1 LYSKSETRGQSRAQR
16 APATRRKKRALDTRG
31 QETRGQTG
39 VSTRRKKRALGHT
52 GLSPWVGLAAV
63 WVLWAALAFAQVAI
77 LQIRVIEG
85 EGAVHLPGSRSTR
98 PITVEITDETG
109 KPVAGAAV
117 SFHLPEDGPSGAFV
131 NGLRTEVVTTDAHGR
146 ASLHGFLANRL
157 AGRFQIRILAS
168 KEQARAGTV
177 SFQYVAES
185 RGGAA
190 KVAAAPSSRRK
201 WIVVAAAVAG
211 GAVAGIVALRGGAA
225 SPAAAPAAPVPPAL
239 SIGSPSIT
247 VGKP

>member
-1 LYSKSETRGQSRAQR
+1 MQLKSERGQTR
-16 APATRRKKRALDTRG
+16 APRAPNTRRGKRALGT
-31 QETRGQTG
+31 QETQGQTG
-39 VSTRRKKRALGHT
+39 VSTRRKRRALGHS
-52 GLSPWVGLAAV
+52 GLSLWVGLAAL
-63 WVLWAALAFAQVAI
+63 WVLWAAPALAQIAI

-109 KPVAGAAV
+109 RPVAGAAV
-117 SFHLPEDGPSGAFV
+117 SFHLPENGPSGAFV
-131 NGLRTEVVTTDAHGR
+131 NGLRTEVVIADTQGR

-157 AGRFQIRILAS
+157 PGRFQIRILAS

-177 SFQYVAES
+177 SFQYVAEA
-185 RGGAA
+185 RGRVA
-190 KVAAAPSSRRK
+190 KMDAAPPSRRK
-201 WIVVAAAVAG
+201 WLVVAAAVAG
-211 GAVAGIVALRGGAA
+211 GAVAGIVAWRGGAA
-225 SPAAAPAAPVPPAL
+225 SATAVPAAPVPPTL

>member
-1 LYSKSETRGQSRAQR
+1 M
-16 APATRRKKRALDTRG
+16 
-31 QETRGQTG
+31 
-39 VSTRRKKRALGHT
+39 
-52 GLSPWVGLAAV
+52 
-63 WVLWAALAFAQVAI
+63 LWAAPALAQVAI

-157 AGRFQIRILAS
+157 PGRFQIRILAS

-185 RGGAA
+185 RAGAA
-190 KVAAAPSSRRK
+190 KANAAPSRGRK

-225 SPAAAPAAPVPPAL
+225 SAAAAPAAPVPPVL

>member
-1 LYSKSETRGQSRAQR
+1 MYLKSG
-16 APATRRKKRALDTRG
+16 
-31 QETRGQTG
+31 ETRGQTG
-39 VSTRRKKRALGHT
+39 ARRAQATRRRKRALGTQETQGQTGASTRRRKRALGHP
-52 GLSPWVGLAAV
+52 GLSLGLAAL
-63 WVLWAALAFAQVAI
+63 WVLWAAPALAQVAI

-131 NGLRTEVVTTDAHGR
+131 NGLRTEVVIADAHGR
-146 ASLHGFLANRL
+146 ASLHGLLANRL
-157 AGRFQIRILAS
+157 PGRFQIRILAS

-177 SFQYVAES
+177 SFQYVADFKS
-185 RGGAA
+185 GAA
-190 KVAAAPSSRRK
+190 RGVSAAPASRRK

-211 GAVAGIVALRGGAA
+211 GAVAGIVAARGGAA
-225 SPAAAPAAPVPPAL
+225 NPAAAPGAPVPPAL
-239 SIGSPSIT
+239 SIGSRRIA

>member
-1 LYSKSETRGQSRAQR
+1 MRLTSETREQARAQR
-16 APATRRKKRALDTRG
+16 APPTRR
-31 QETRGQTG
+31 QE
-39 VSTRRKKRALGHT
+39 RALGHS
-52 GLSPWVGLAAV
+52 GLSPWIGLAALC
-63 WVLWAALAFAQVAI
+63 VLWAAPALSQVAI

-117 SFHLPEDGPSGAFV
+117 SFHLPDGGPSGAFV
-131 NGLRTEVVTTDAHGR
+131 NGLRTEVVIADSHGR
-146 ASLHGFLANRL
+146 ASLHGLVANRIP
-157 AGRFQIRILAS
+157 GRFQIRILAS

-185 RGGAA
+185 GRGAA
-190 KVAAAPSSRRK
+190 RKEAAASSRRRK

-211 GAVAGIVALRGGAA
+211 GAVAGFVAMRGGAA
-225 SPAAAPAAPVPPAL
+225 SPAAAPAGPVPPVL